1 MKDKEVFLRCKHCTT
16 INMVP
21 VDKLMDNPKCG
32 KCKELLEISEKPVDV
47 TAANFDQEVL
57 AWPGAVLVEFWAP
70 WCGHC
75 RMIAPVIEE
84 LARERRGLLKVVK
97 VNVDNEQT
105 LGMRFNIRATPTFM
119 LYKNEKKL
127 NEIAGALP
135 KRELE
140 EWIDSSSTQ
149 DE

>member
-1 MKDKEVFLRCKHCTT
+1 MKDKEVFLRCKHCAA
-16 INMVP
+16 INRVP
-21 VDKLMDNPKCG
+21 VDKLMNKPKCG
-32 KCKELLEISEKPVDV
+32 KCKFLLEISERPFDV

-57 AWPGAVLVEFWAP
+57 TWPGIVLVEFWAS

-84 LARERRGLLKVVK
+84 LARERAGLLKVVK
-97 VNVDNEQT
+97 VNVDIEPS
-105 LGMRFNIRATPTFM
+105 LGARFNIQATPTFM
-119 LYKNEKKL
+119 LYQNGRKL

-140 EWIDSSSTQ
+140 EWIDFSSSQ
-149 DE
+149 NE